1 VSHITIVAVTPGK
14 AANPTLLGLGG
25 SVVQAPEG
33 MEAYGTGQRIVALTF
48 VEFRRCLP
56 AKLRLFKP
64 VQGVKGSFDAP
75 DLP

>member
-1 VSHITIVAVTPGK
+1 M
-14 AANPTLLGLGG
+14 LLGLGG

-33 MEAYGTGQRIVALTF
+33 MEACGTGQRIVALAL
-48 VEFRRCLP
+48 VEFGCCLA
-56 AKLRLFKP
+56 AKSRVFKP